1 MGRNRFILV
10 FIATV
15 FILAGVVVSE
25 GADVRVMVA
34 VGLLDYGEDA
44 KVVSVSDF
52 NRYRPNYDE
61 FQKLLD
67 QSATIRDMVRDGWT
81 LVHMEDVRDEYHV
94 IVFETGTRAY

>member
-1 MGRNRFILV
+1 MGCRRFILAL
-10 FIATV
+10 IAMV
-15 FILAGVVVSE
+15 FILTSAVVSE

-34 VGLLDYGEDA
+34 IGLLDYGEDA

-67 QSATIRDMVRDGWT
+67 RSATIRDMVRDGWT